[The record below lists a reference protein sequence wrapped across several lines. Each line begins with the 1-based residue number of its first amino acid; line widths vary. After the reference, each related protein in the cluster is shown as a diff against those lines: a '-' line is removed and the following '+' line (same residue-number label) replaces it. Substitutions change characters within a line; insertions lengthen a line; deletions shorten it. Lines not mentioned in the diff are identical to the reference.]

1 MGFLKFLK
9 REKSKGSSDE
19 LDLPPAPPPLEGFDD
34 KDMDFPD
41 IKMGDMP
48 KDMPDFD
55 FPPDV
60 PQDMNQ
66 MPNDD
71 FGSFSDDDMK
81 FDNVQEQ
88 APQTVQRTPPSFPA
102 PEPQMMEQPETHEE
116 EHQSIGFEPKTASS
130 MHPHMRSKIKFVKVD
145 KFRLLLGTINVV
157 RSDLRKSDEAL
168 MKLEG
173 MKTNVDRSFDR
184 MKSSLH
190 DLQKKL
196 IFVDKTLFKGD

>member
-9 REKSKGSSDE
+9 REKGKESIDD

-34 KDMDFPD
+34 KDMGMDFPD
-41 IKMGDMP
+41 IKMDDMS
-48 KDMPDFD
+48 KDMPEFD
-55 FPPDV
+55 FPDKAPENVHPD
-60 PQDMNQ
+60 DKM
-66 MPNDD
+66 D
-71 FGSFSDDDMK
+71 FEFDDDQIKMPDDSS
-81 FDNVQEQ
+81 FRQPMRQSVEP
-88 APQTVQRTPPSFPA
+88 AYSEPQTESKPA
-102 PEPQMMEQPETHEE
+102 PRIVQP
-116 EHQSIGFEPKTASS
+116 SADFEPKHVKPLHEHA
-130 MHPHMRSKIKFVKVD
+130 RSRTMYVKVD

-168 MKLEG
+168 MKMES
-173 MKTNVDRSFDR
+173 MKTNVDRSFDK